1 MKVLLLLS
9 LSFFVLPVF
18 ACPDFSGQY
27 IRFSDG
33 LDLTI
38 YQDQC
43 ELISYV
49 VNDHKYVYEVDNRE
63 HLVGQYNIEGDEEGS
78 IIATVK
84 IYQKRFFK
92 DEDLMTE
99 GRSETFYVDTQQLTV
114 NKSFSRSYYDAD
126 RNITVESVSEDGTFS
141 EDTFLRVK

>member
-27 IRFSDG
+27 
-33 LDLTI
+33 
-38 YQDQC
+38 
-43 ELISYV
+43 
-49 VNDHKYVYEVDNRE
+49 
-63 HLVGQYNIEGDEEGS
+63 NIEGDGEGS